1 MKKLKCHPTADEVY
15 AQVSAEHPTISR
27 GTVYR
32 NLNQLMADGEI
43 IGVALPG
50 SANHFD
56 DRRDRHFHAQCLKCG
71 SVFDMDLES
80 IPDLSQQIK
89 ETHGFAF
96 SGYDIIFKGLCTAC
110 QTTEHPSEF

>member
-15 AQVSAEHPTISR
+15 AQVSSEHPTISR

-50 SANHFD
+50 SAMPMISPSAISWLRFRYTVPRLMVGCSD
-56 DRRDRHFHAQCLKCG
+56 
-71 SVFDMDLES
+71 
-80 IPDLSQQIK
+80 
-89 ETHGFAF
+89 ETCAYTSSAVG
-96 SGYDIIFKGLCTAC
+96 
-110 QTTEHPSEF
+110 